1 MCLKK
6 LRGLFLPQ
14 RSVEQPSVEQPRR
27 PRNINLRPWLR
38 ERLFSAVNTSRGGPD
53 MPKYQSCPQCHSGSK
68 RRDKTITGAFYGC
81 RNHGR
86 FLVTGY
92 SQ

>member
-14 RSVEQPSVEQPRR
+14 KSVEQPRR
-27 PRNINLRPWLR
+27 PRNSNLRTWLR
-38 ERLFSAVNTSRGGPD
+38 ERLFSTGNTSRGGPD
-53 MPKYQSCPQCHSGSK
+53 MPKYQPCPQCHSGSK
-68 RRDKTITGAFYGC
+68 RQDKTITGAFYNC
-81 RNHGR
+81 RTHGR

-92 SQ
+92 SE